1 VARERQPGPS
11 SRSKKWPSVEEQLRE
26 AKVVHGTRLEQLIRD
41 NQDFELLHPGEA
53 NDGLPVPLWLRVQ
66 WRKQHPDQ
74 VPDDSS
80 PAAPYPYPDVLD
92 SVYEWMQLHQDLPR
106 WAAAGETTEGASP
119 DEMPGD
125 QPSGRGAT

>member
-1 VARERQPGPS
+1 VARERQPGPG

-41 NQDFELLHPGEA
+41 NQDFGLLHPGEA

-74 VPDDSS
+74 VPDESS
-80 PAAPYPYPDVLD
+80 PAAAYPYPDVLD

-106 WAAAGETTEGASP
+106 YSEGENEPKTNEPKTSEGES
-119 DEMPGD
+119 
-125 QPSGRGAT
+125 